1 MAEKAVSDA
10 DIADGWVDAHCK
22 CGAPASHVG
31 EWCPERGD
39 TSGVLTP
46 EQQAA
51 YEVAHAQDVADTQA
65 ALVAAQATLAAMKVK
80 K

>member
-1 MAEKAVSDA
+1 MAEKAVSDQ

-22 CGAPASHVG
+22 CGAPENHVG

-39 TSGVLTP
+39 TAGELTP

-51 YEVAHAQDVADTQA
+51 YEAAHAQDLADARA
-65 ALVAAQATLAAMKVK
+65 AVEAAQATLAAMKGGN
-80 K
+80 